1 MRERAIARAAAA
13 HYLQG
18 MKRRAAIRSL
28 ERHEGALRSRG
39 VRRLY
44 LFGSTA
50 RDESRTSSDVDVFVD
65 LARGARFSL
74 FDLMDLR
81 DYLSRKLGARVDVFP
96 RDGLHRVIRA
106 DVERQAV
113 RVF

>member
-1 MRERAIARAAAA
+1 
-13 HYLQG
+13 

-28 ERHEGALRSRG
+28 ELQADALRRRG

-50 RDESRTSSDVDVFVD
+50 RDEGRSSSDVDVFVD

-106 DVERQAV
+106 DVERDAI

>member
-1 MRERAIARAAAA
+1 
-13 HYLQG
+13 
-18 MKRRAAIRSL
+18 MKRRAAIRRL
-28 ERHEGALRSRG
+28 EQHKAAIRARG

-50 RDESRTSSDVDVFVD
+50 RDEGRASSDVDVFID
-65 LARGARFSL
+65 LERGARFSL

-106 DVERQAV
+106 DVEREAI
-113 RVF
+113 RVL

>member
-1 MRERAIARAAAA
+1 MR
-13 HYLQG
+13 
-18 MKRRAAIRSL
+18 RRAAIRAL
-28 ERHEGALRSRG
+28 ERHAADIRSRG

-50 RDESRTSSDVDVFVD
+50 RDEARGASDVDVFVD
-65 LARGARFSL
+65 LDRGVGFSL

-106 DVERQAV
+106 EVEREAI
-113 RVF
+113 RVL

>member
-1 MRERAIARAAAA
+1 MN
-13 HYLQG
+13 
-18 MKRRAAIRSL
+18 RRAAIRAF
-28 ERHEGALRSRG
+28 ERHADDIRSRG

-50 RDESRTSSDVDVFVD
+50 RDEGGPASDVDVFVD
-65 LARGARFSL
+65 LERGAHFSL

-81 DYLSRKLGARVDVFP
+81 AYLSRKVGTRVDVFP

-106 DVERQAV
+106 DVERDAI
-113 RVF
+113 RVI

>member
-1 MRERAIARAAAA
+1 VIPV
-13 HYLQG
+13 HPG
-18 MKRRAAIRSL
+18 RRAAIRAL
-28 ERHEGALRSRG
+28 ERHADAIRARG

-50 RDESRTSSDVDVFVD
+50 RDEGGPRSDVDVFID
-65 LARGARFSL
+65 LKRGARFSL

-81 DYLSRKLGARVDVFP
+81 TYLRRRLGVRVDVFP

-106 DVERQAV
+106 EIEREAV
-113 RVF
+113 RVI